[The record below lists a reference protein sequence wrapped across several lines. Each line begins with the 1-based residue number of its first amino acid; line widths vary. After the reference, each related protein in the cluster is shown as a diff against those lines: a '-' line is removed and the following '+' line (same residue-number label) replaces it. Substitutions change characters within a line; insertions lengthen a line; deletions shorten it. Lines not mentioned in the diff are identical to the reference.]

1 MITHE
6 RLIAEAADEVR
17 VTRGADA
24 GHVARIVLAELAL
37 HLEIPQR
44 RLLQRALPA
53 ADRDAAYATVPR
65 STGGAAELVRE
76 VGRHLELQ
84 PERAR
89 HLTRRVL
96 SAIADSDPDLV
107 AALRPHLSPDI
118 DDLFAAP

>member
-6 RLIAEAADEVR
+6 RLVAEAADEVR
-17 VTRGADA
+17 VSRGADA
-24 GHVARIVLAELAL
+24 GHVARIVLAELSL

-65 STGGAAELVRE
+65 YTGGAADLVRE
-76 VGRHLELQ
+76 VARHGELQ
-84 PERAR
+84 PDQAR

-96 SAIADSDPDLV
+96 SAIADSDPELV
-107 AALRPHLSPDI
+107 DALRPHLPPDI
-118 DDLFAAP
+118 NDLFTAP